1 MGSFSLNGL
10 KEGSPVRDAACKDY
24 RVYSNK
30 HRGAFQSFHALSA
43 ALIRKLDASK
53 NCINYGII
61 IFRIK
66 LTDLQSFDFDHGR
79 GTYLFYPKCCA
90 YSRAALNQ
98 RQRLF
103 E

>member
-1 MGSFSLNGL
+1 MAL
-10 KEGSPVRDAACKDY
+10 VRIT
-24 RVYSNK
+24 V
-30 HRGAFQSFHALSA
+30 FTLISA
-43 ALIRKLDASK
+43 AALFRVFTPQVRCLFESWTRQRID
-53 NCINYGII
+53 INYGII

-66 LTDLQSFDFDHGR
+66 LTDLQSLDFDHGR

>member
-1 MGSFSLNGL
+1 M
-10 KEGSPVRDAACKDY
+10 RDGTYKDY
-24 RVYSNK
+24 RIHSNK
-30 HRGAFQSFHALSA
+30 RRGAFKSFHALSA

-53 NCINYGII
+53 SCINYGII

-66 LTDLQSFDFDHGR
+66 LPDLKSFDFVHGR

-90 YSRAALNQ
+90 YSRATLNQ